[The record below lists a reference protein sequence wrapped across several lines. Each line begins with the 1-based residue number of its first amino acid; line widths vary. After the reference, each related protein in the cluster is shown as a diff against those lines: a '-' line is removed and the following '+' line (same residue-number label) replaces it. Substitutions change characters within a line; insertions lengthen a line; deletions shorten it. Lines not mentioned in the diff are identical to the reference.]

1 MSLILPAAPNPT
13 RSPQPPLPMHLR
25 PLALLIGL
33 VAPLL
38 FSGCNTAAVRVLTN
52 YEAFSQLDPKVRAN
66 ILRGRI
72 ELGYTPEM
80 VRLALGRPNYSSS
93 AAAVKGCYDVWSYTA
108 LDVTKPTGFDS
119 HQSGYANSTPTI
131 FLGSVTFRDGKV
143 IEFTNSFAAR

>member
-1 MSLILPAAPNPT
+1 MRLKF
-13 RSPQPPLPMHLR
+13 
-25 PLALLIGL
+25 LAL
-33 VAPLL
+33 AFCCATTLL
-38 FSGCNTAAVRVLTN
+38 LSGCNTAAVRVLTD
-52 YEAFSQLDPKVRAN
+52 YETFSKLDPKVRAN

-93 AAAVKGCYDVWSYTA
+93 AAVKGGYDVWSYTA

-143 IEFTNSFAAR
+143 IEFTNSFAGR

>member
-1 MSLILPAAPNPT
+1 MSLILRAAPNPT

-33 VAPLL
+33 TAPLL

-80 VRLALGRPNYSSS
+80 VRLALGRPNCSS
-93 AAAVKGCYDVWSYTA
+93 C
-108 LDVTKPTGFDS
+108 
-119 HQSGYANSTPTI
+119 
-131 FLGSVTFRDGKV
+131 
-143 IEFTNSFAAR
+143 

>member
-1 MSLILPAAPNPT
+1 MSLILRAAPNPT
-13 RSPQPPLPMHLR
+13 RSPQPPPPMR
-25 PLALLIGL
+25 PRPVALLIGL
-33 VAPLL
+33 IAPLF

-52 YEAFSQLDPKVRAN
+52 YETFSQLDPKVRAN

-93 AAAVKGCYDVWSYTA
+93 AAGVRAGREVWSYTG
-108 LDVTKPTGFDS
+108 LDVAADTGFNPNHS
-119 HQSGYANSTPTI
+119 HYANATPTI

>member
-1 MSLILPAAPNPT
+1 MRLKF
-13 RSPQPPLPMHLR
+13 
-25 PLALLIGL
+25 LAL
-33 VAPLL
+33 AFCCATTLL
-38 FSGCNTAAVRVLTN
+38 LSGCNTAAVRVLTN

-93 AAAVKGCYDVWSYTA
+93 AAVKGGYDVWSYTA

-143 IEFTNSFAAR
+143 IAFTNSFAGR

>member
-1 MSLILPAAPNPT
+1 
-13 RSPQPPLPMHLR
+13 MHLR

-52 YEAFSQLDPKVRAN
+52 YETFSQLDPKVRAN
-66 ILRGRI
+66 ILRGRV
-72 ELGYTPEM
+72 ELGYTHEL
-80 VRLALGRPNYSSS
+80 VRLALGRPNYASS
-93 AAAVKGCYDVWSYTA
+93 AAAIKGGYDVWSYTA
-108 LDVTKPTGFDS
+108 FDVTSANSFDPN
-119 HQSGYANSTPTI
+119 QPAYANATPTI

>member
-1 MSLILPAAPNPT
+1 
-13 RSPQPPLPMHLR
+13 MHLR

-52 YEAFSQLDPKVRAN
+52 YETFSQLDPKVRAN

-93 AAAVKGCYDVWSYTA
+93 AAVKGGYDVWSYTA

-143 IEFTNSFAAR
+143 IEFTNSFAGR